1 MPKTDPGASAA
12 DDAATALAKA
22 RASFAAYKGHVTRS
36 AKVFDRQ
43 VKLVLGAEPTPQSIS
58 ALETA
63 HNDFLTRY
71 NKASAALDVF
81 QDAVIAAGTDDG
93 FFSVMSGAWLDP
105 RLAHEGPLCLHSMVV
120 MQTPRV

>member
-1 MPKTDPGASAA
+1 MPKTDPGASEA
-12 DDAATALAKA
+12 DDAATVLAKA
-22 RASFAAYKGHVTRS
+22 RASFVAYKGHVTRS

-43 VKLVLGAEPTPQSIS
+43 VALVLGAEPTPQSVS

-81 QDAVIAAGTDDG
+81 QDAVIAAGADDG
-93 FFSVMSGAWLDP
+93 RANDERDALYTNFEKVKEAFVDAK
-105 RLAHEGPLCLHSMVV
+105 
-120 MQTPRV
+120 